1 MSSEVKYALLV
12 PLVAQLDKSDDV
24 AQFLHVGHQ
33 LVNDEPETIH
43 WFALKYND
51 TNPPT
56 YAIFDTFTTEGG
68 RTAHLTG
75 KVAAA
80 LMENAPT
87 LLSPPPQIAYANLIA
102 SRLGALSTG
111 VTVGTRTILEAK
123 PGKAQAVRDFLT
135 GTLAVAQQESS
146 LWYAMEFPETNKFA
160 LVDLFPDNQARDTH
174 LNGKIPAA
182 LSASSDELF
191 VDSPDV
197 VHVDVLAAKV

>member
-1 MSSEVKYALLV
+1 MSTEGKMPTGKHWSVDMLIDFPVKYALLV

-33 LVNDEPETIH
+33 LVNEEPETIH
-43 WFALKYND
+43 WFALKYNN

-56 YAIFDTFTTEGG
+56 YAIFDTFVTEGG

-87 LLSPPPQIAYANLIA
+87 LLSPPPEIAYANLIA
-102 SRLGALSTG
+102 SRLGEGSAG

-123 PGKAQAVRDFLT
+123 PGKVQAVRDFLT
-135 GTLAVAQQESS
+135 VSYSPKLLL
-146 LWYAMEFPETNKFA
+146 LWF
-160 LVDLFPDNQARDTH
+160 
-174 LNGKIPAA
+174 
-182 LSASSDELF
+182 
-191 VDSPDV
+191 
-197 VHVDVLAAKV
+197 